1 MQENRTKP
9 GEKAKHDLNEKTT
22 YRFGNRSFIVEPVFK
37 EETQNTLGYPRLS
50 GTSHYSGRA
59 LFPVYMRKPKQARE
73 TNCYAEHIGLRP
85 SAPDEIGI
93 CGGVIP
99 GGGAYPRRIHDN
111 RARQ

>member
-1 MQENRTKP
+1 MQEKRTKP

-73 TNCYAEHIGLRP
+73 TNCYRALSQSLCKIRFYNRTMLISIDETCSRSEESGL
-85 SAPDEIGI
+85 S
-93 CGGVIP
+93 
-99 GGGAYPRRIHDN
+99 YPMP
-111 RARQ
+111 